1 MTAREIAGLTADC
14 IGAACLVLA
23 LASLYLPLL

>member
-14 IGAACLVLA
+14 LGAACLAIA
-23 LASLYLPLL
+23 LASLYLPLI